1 MGIPA
6 YYKKLTHSIPGL
18 VSSHHHEVAWLFMDF
33 NCLIYYCIGLQ
44 PEYDGDLWE
53 NGLIESVVS
62 CCKEI
67 VKEVK
72 PTEGVYIA
80 IDGVVP
86 MAKMRQQRL
95 RRFKSVWEQGL
106 MADQQGLMA
115 DQQGQSTTLIKKW
128 NTNAIT
134 PGTVFMD
141 KLCTRLQTMCD
152 ENQWMF
158 SGCLEPGEG
167 EHKIMAQWRRG
178 IYKGPIAVYGLD
190 ADLIVLSLLGQATN
204 QLGTIWLFREV
215 KSMDKP
221 NALKPLDKANA
232 LKPLDKANALATY
245 EWFSIDLLRDHLMRP
260 SELCKNYSIISY
272 CFAMSILGNDFLP
285 SSLGLKMRDGGHD
298 ELLHCLLELID
309 ADMNIIEENLIEL
322 FRRLSQTEHH
332 RIMNY
337 IKVKQ
342 RQASYS
348 TEKGLGE
355 QNWPLSQI
363 EDLRGDWVARY
374 TKLAGPSMESCKEY
388 INGIKWIWSYY
399 TGKSVCYNW
408 YYPYVLPPLWSALV
422 TYLNSHTMCLQSE
435 MPICV
440 RIEELRPVEQLVLV
454 LPLESWSLI
463 PACPEKRISM
473 IAPQFFPST
482 FEFESVGK
490 RFFWECE
497 AMIPILTVMELK
509 ALISSY
515 P

>member
-115 DQQGQSTTLIKKW
+115 EKNGKDTKKW

>member
-1 MGIPA
+1 
-6 YYKKLTHSIPGL
+6 
-18 VSSHHHEVAWLFMDF
+18 
-33 NCLIYYCIGLQ
+33 
-44 PEYDGDLWE
+44 
-53 NGLIESVVS
+53 
-62 CCKEI
+62 
-67 VKEVK
+67 
-72 PTEGVYIA
+72 
-80 IDGVVP
+80 
-86 MAKMRQQRL
+86 
-95 RRFKSVWEQGL
+95 
-106 MADQQGLMA
+106 
-115 DQQGQSTTLIKKW
+115 
-128 NTNAIT
+128 
-134 PGTVFMD
+134 
-141 KLCTRLQTMCD
+141 
-152 ENQWMF
+152 
-158 SGCLEPGEG
+158 
-167 EHKIMAQWRRG
+167 
-178 IYKGPIAVYGLD
+178 
-190 ADLIVLSLLGQATN
+190 
-204 QLGTIWLFREV
+204 
-215 KSMDKP
+215 MDKP
-221 NALKPLDKANA
+221 NALKPLDKVNA

>member
-18 VSSHHHEVAWLFMDF
+18 VSTHHEVTWLFMDF

-44 PEYDGDLWE
+44 PEYDGGLWE
-53 NGLIESVVS
+53 DGLIDSVVS
-62 CCKEI
+62 CCKDI
-67 VKEVK
+67 VNEVK

-95 RRFKSVWEQGL
+95 RRFKSVWEQGRVA
-106 MADQQGLMA
+106 ADQGK
-115 DQQGQSTTLIKKW
+115 DTKKW

-152 ENQWMF
+152 EKRWLF

-178 IYKGPIAVYGLD
+178 IYKGSIAVYGLD

-204 QLGTIWLFREV
+204 QLGMIWLFREV
-215 KSMDKP
+215 KPMNKPMDK
-221 NALKPLDKANA
+221 ALEPI
-232 LKPLDKANALATY
+232 Y
-245 EWFSIDLLRDHLMRP
+245 EWFSIDLLRDHLTHLKDPRF
-260 SELCKNYSIISY
+260 IISY

-309 ADMNIIEENLIEL
+309 SDMNIIEENLIEL

-332 RIMNY
+332 RIINY
-337 IKVKQ
+337 TKGKQ
-342 RQASYS
+342 RQAAYS
-348 TEKGLGE
+348 TDKGLGE

-374 TKLAGPSMESCKEY
+374 TKLIGTSDTSQTSQEY

-408 YYPYVLPPLWSALV
+408 YYPYVLPPLWSTLV
-422 TYLNSHTMCLQSE
+422 TYLNSREKSICLQSE
-435 MPICV
+435 MPIRV

-463 PACPEKRISM
+463 PACPEKIISM

-482 FEFESVGK
+482 FGFESVGK

-497 AMIPILTVMELK
+497 AMIPILTVIELK
-509 ALISSY
+509 ALIKDYY

>member
-95 RRFKSVWEQGL
+95 RRFKSVWELQNGKGSYA
-106 MADQQGLMA
+106 ADQQGLMA
-115 DQQGQSTTLIKKW
+115 NQQGRSATLIKKW

-158 SGCLEPGEG
+158 SGCLESGEG

-221 NALKPLDKANA
+221 LDKLNA

-272 CFAMSILGNDFLP
+272 CLAMSILGNDFLP

>member
-215 KSMDKP
+215 KPIDKP
-221 NALKPLDKANA
+221 NA

-422 TYLNSHTMCLQSE
+422 MYLNSHTMCLQSE